1 MLVSI
6 AIYYNFCCSGTLKL
20 IENIE
25 FLTRTRMLYA
35 HAEHMGQELM
45 RALSIRVRIVCALSI
60 RVRVLI
66 RAQIAVHSKHAEQT
80 HQELM
85 RVLRVRVRN

>member
-1 MLVSI
+1 VSI
-6 AIYYNFCCSGTLKL
+6 AIYYNFCSSGTLKL

-25 FLTRTRMLYA
+25 FLTRMLYA

-45 RALSIRVRIVCALSI
+45 RALSIRVRMVRALSI
-60 RVRVLI
+60 RVRVLM
-66 RAQIAVHSKHAEQT
+66 RAQIAVHSTHAEHT

-85 RVLRVRVRN
+85 RALRVRVRN